1 MKHKKTKDALW
12 KKNYLVRPLS
22 SSWVSLCGQSPY
34 RTGLAIKYLEVN
46 LNELQ
51 IYALSDHLAL

>member
-12 KKNYLVRPLS
+12 EKNYLVRPLS

-34 RTGLAIKYLEVN
+34 HTGLAIKYLEVN
-46 LNELQ
+46 LNKLQ